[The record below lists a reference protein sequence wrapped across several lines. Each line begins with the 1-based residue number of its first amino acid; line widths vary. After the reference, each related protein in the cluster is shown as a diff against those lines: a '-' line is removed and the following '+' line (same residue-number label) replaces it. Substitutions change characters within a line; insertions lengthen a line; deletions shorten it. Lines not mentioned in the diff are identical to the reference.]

1 MKYIYLMLIILQ
13 IHIHIRVLYR
23 NTLQLYFWH
32 TKLVQA
38 YLMPAKLEQLILYL
52 MHFNCAEV
60 RLKSN

>member
-23 NTLQLYFWH
+23 NTLQLYFWY

-38 YLMPAKLEQLILYL
+38 YLKSAKLQQMILYL
-52 MHFNCAEV
+52 MHFNCADV
-60 RLKSN
+60 GLKSN